1 MGSPVNCITW
11 LANTLG
17 AFGITLERG
26 DIVLSGSLVPLEPVA
41 AGDEMTL
48 HIDGMGDC
56 AVAFT

>member
-1 MGSPVNCITW
+1 MNCITW

>member
-1 MGSPVNCITW
+1 
-11 LANTLG
+11 
-17 AFGITLERG
+17 
-26 DIVLSGSLVPLEPVA
+26 VLSGSLVPLEPVS